1 MKRRISKIVFFHYLK
16 FISRIILFL
25 SATIFYLQIK
35 INNIEIDINEH
46 KTLKLIVIIIE
57 ILFLIEMILRLFPSK
72 IRSVGCQKHL
82 KKVFNLKKRKN
93 NIIIIK
99 PYRTLLCALVWITGN
114 MIFYV
119 LYFFNI
125 VDKGFMV
132 LLCLTYSIGDVICI
146 LFYCPFQMWFLKN
159 RCCVNCRIYN
169 WDYAFLFTPLV
180 VIPSVYTTPLVV
192 FSLILL
198 VVWEIT
204 LHIHPERFDENIN
217 ASLSCENCTEK
228 LCQYKIRLKKM
239 MKETKKMN

>member
-1 MKRRISKIVFFHYLK
+1 MKRKISKIVFFHYLK

-25 SATIFYLQIK
+25 SAAIFYSYIK
-35 INNIEIDINEH
+35 INHIEIDINEH
-46 KTLKLIVIIIE
+46 KTLQLIVIIIE
-57 ILFLIEMILRLFPSK
+57 ILFLIEMTLRLFPSK

-82 KKVFNLKKRKN
+82 KKVFIPKERKN
-93 NIIIIK
+93 NKLINK
-99 PYRTLLCALVWITGN
+99 PYRTFLCALAWIAGN

-119 LYFFNI
+119 LYFLKI

-132 LLCLTYSIGDVICI
+132 MLCLTYSIGDVICI

-180 VIPSVYTTPLVV
+180 VIPSIYTTPLVV

-198 VVWEIT
+198 IVWEIT
-204 LHIHPERFDENIN
+204 LRIHPERFNETTN

-228 LCQYKIRLKKM
+228 LCQYKIKLKKIK
-239 MKETKKMN
+239 KETKE